1 APPPR
6 ATARGRPVLLGGVG
20 GAAVLGDTWESEGP
34 DGIRMPPGAPPPARQ
49 KAALAYDSLRAHTV
63 LFGGQNILTGI
74 AFADTWEYDGAN
86 WVRVTTSTSPP
97 ARAGH
102 GLVYDAG
109 RDRVVLVGGGIL
121 ADTWQYDGADWTP
134 VATAVAPPA
143 RSEVALVHDPVRG
156 RTILFGGRQSVE
168 LADLWEFDGT
178 NWTQI
183 ATTTSPSGR
192 AAPSLVYDLARGCG
206 VLFGGVH

>member
-1 APPPR
+1 
-6 ATARGRPVLLGGVG
+6 
-20 GAAVLGDTWESEGP
+20 
-34 DGIRMPPGAPPPARQ
+34 
-49 KAALAYDSLRAHTV
+49 
-63 LFGGQNILTGI
+63 
-74 AFADTWEYDGAN
+74 
-86 WVRVTTSTSPP
+86 
-97 ARAGH
+97 
-102 GLVYDAG
+102 G
-109 RDRVVLVGGGIL
+109 RDRVVLFGGGIL
-121 ADTWQYDGADWTP
+121 ADTWQYDGADWTQ

-206 VLFGGVH
+206 VLFGGVHNNTMLADTWELLPQQVGTWTRYGIGCAGSAGVPLLDNLPNTRPALGSSFTL